1 MTETDLKLLEVEKR
15 LKNSTSAKNRRD
27 LEKYKKRLLAK
38 QKKERRL
45 RNESSTARES
55 L

>member
-15 LKNSTSAKNRRD
+15 LKNSTSPKNRRD
-27 LEKYKKRLLAK
+27 LEKYKRRLLAK

-45 RNESSTARES
+45 KYGTNKARQPI
-55 L
+55 